1 MPRKDNFHETVKI
14 ALKKQDWE
22 ITNDP
27 LFVPTKGNFNFFI
40 DLGAERII
48 GAEKNSE
55 QIAIEVKSFS
65 ESSPMYTFYEILGQF
80 LVYNIALQEQIK
92 PWDLFIAISTMGFKR
107 LNDSPIFAKAIEQ
120 YQLKFIIINA
130 NSQSVVKWKN

>member
-48 GAEKNSE
+48 GAEKISGSRISPRAT
-55 QIAIEVKSFS
+55 IAPHFTGTNIIAAEKVNPAIVIYICKIH
-65 ESSPMYTFYEILGQF
+65 ILQK
-80 LVYNIALQEQIK
+80 VI
-92 PWDLFIAISTMGFKR
+92 TVR
-107 LNDSPIFAKAIEQ
+107 
-120 YQLKFIIINA
+120 
-130 NSQSVVKWKN
+130 QS